1 MMKTNSD
8 LTLEQTIEKISSF
21 NPVKIY
27 YNNDVLWDGDV
38 EIDDEFVTFEK
49 AFSLFAYTNKNW
61 ESYRIFNIEI
71 QIVSFHHSII
81 YLYGKEV
88 KE

>member
-1 MMKTNSD
+1 MSVNNN
-8 LTLEQTIEKISSF
+8 LTLEQAIEKISTF

-27 YNNDVLWDGDV
+27 YNNSILWNSEL

-61 ESYRIFNIEI
+61 ESYRVFNIEI
-71 QIVSFHHSII
+71 QIIDFHHSII
-81 YLYGKEV
+81 HLYGKEN